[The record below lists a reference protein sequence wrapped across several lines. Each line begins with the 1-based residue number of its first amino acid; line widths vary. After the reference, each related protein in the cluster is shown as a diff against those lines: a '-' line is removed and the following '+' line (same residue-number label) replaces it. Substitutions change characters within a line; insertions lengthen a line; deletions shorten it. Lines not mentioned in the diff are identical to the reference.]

1 MIMLFDD
8 DNDAF
13 ELMIRRNKY
22 KIHEGIIKL
31 ILTHKILADSRSY
44 FYDRKN

>member
-22 KIHEGIIKL
+22 KIHSRIIKL
-31 ILTHKILADSRSY
+31 ILTHKILADSPSY
-44 FYDRKN
+44 FYDHKN